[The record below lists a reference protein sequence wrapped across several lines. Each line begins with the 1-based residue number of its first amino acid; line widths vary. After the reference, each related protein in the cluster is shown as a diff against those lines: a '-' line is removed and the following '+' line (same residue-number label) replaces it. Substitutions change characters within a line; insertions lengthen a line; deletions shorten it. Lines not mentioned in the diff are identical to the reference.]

1 MRDAG
6 AFLCLPFPAG
16 DNEVTSY
23 NVFGFFLSHPPP
35 STFCCPLLVFSP
47 LGHRH
52 SCSRLPAGMAGV
64 SGAWPGAETSLCLM
78 GWWDAASGL
87 AGDHIP
93 PCLLAR
99 WLSLML
105 PLVETGRS
113 RSPGSVSW
121 CFHAQT
127 FPLLPPPDQSGIS
140 VTNLCRTNRPWPGK
154 GIN

>member
-35 STFCCPLLVFSP
+35 STFCCPLSVFSP

-78 GWWDAASGL
+78 GGGMQPPGSLGTTFLHVYSLDGCPSCCPWSRQAVLAAL
-87 AGDHIP
+87 ALSPGAFMLKHFLSFLRQTKAVF
-93 PCLLAR
+93 LLQTSA
-99 WLSLML
+99 
-105 PLVETGRS
+105 EQTGRG
-113 RSPGSVSW
+113 RERG
-121 CFHAQT
+121 
-127 FPLLPPPDQSGIS
+127 
-140 VTNLCRTNRPWPGK
+140 
-154 GIN
+154 